1 MWRALH
7 NATQMITVVSD
18 SKYTVDTAN
27 GILKNHTTE
36 HRGQHR
42 DIWNHIIKLA
52 HKLHSI
58 RWIKAHTTPEQAEI
72 RGMRADEREGNLK
85 ADELATK
92 GTQLHDEN
100 NEIVDKFKKN

>member
-1 MWRALH
+1 MESVRH
-7 NATQMITVVSD
+7 DNTKDHGRV
-18 SKYTVDTAN
+18 SKYTVDTAK

-36 HRGQHR
+36 QRGPHR
-42 DIWNHIIKLA
+42 DIWNQTIKLT

-72 RGMRADEREGNLK
+72 RAMRPEAREGNLK
-85 ADELATK
+85 ADEVATK

-100 NEIVDKFKKN
+100 WEEVDKFKKRN